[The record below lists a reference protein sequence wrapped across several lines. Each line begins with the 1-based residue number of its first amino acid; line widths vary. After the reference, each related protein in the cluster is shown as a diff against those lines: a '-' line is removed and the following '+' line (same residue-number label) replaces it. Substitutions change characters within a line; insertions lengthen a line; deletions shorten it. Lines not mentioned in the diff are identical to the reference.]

1 MGASYI
7 DSDDGA
13 QGEGT
18 GFAEVKINGVFA
30 SGESLGGD
38 GGGGRFWVVEVEG
51 DLVGEVFGVGNGPL
65 EEDVLFE
72 GDALGL
78 GEGTGDRK
86 ED

>member
-38 GGGGRFWVVEVEG
+38 GGGGRF
-51 DLVGEVFGVGNGPL
+51 
-65 EEDVLFE
+65 
-72 GDALGL
+72 
-78 GEGTGDRK
+78 
-86 ED
+86 